1 MIKHFSLGLSCLKFF
16 SFIFYASKKMGN
28 KKMNIIK
35 KISLFTIVFSMLF
48 LVSCEDDSNDPAT
61 SGTLNIAINVTNP
74 DSWPAEGTVFCSLDK
89 TWPPSGAPYKSV
101 VLQSAQV
108 QNGQISLVF
117 EDLDFDTYKLLS
129 VSWLDPNNPNPAC
142 NQAVWGTH
150 SGSIQAFY
158 ADAVPFTFSAENS
171 ELSLVVSAVANT
183 VTPDCPPS

>member
-1 MIKHFSLGLSCLKFF
+1 
-16 SFIFYASKKMGN
+16 
-28 KKMNIIK
+28 MNIIK
-35 KISLFTIVFSMLF
+35 KISLFTIVFSILF
-48 LVSCEDDSNDPAT
+48 LVSCEDDSNDLAT
-61 SGTLNIAINVTNP
+61 SGTLNISINVSNP

-150 SGSIQAFY
+150 SGSAQTFY
-158 ADAVPFTFSAENS
+158 ADAAPITFSAEDP
-171 ELSLVVSAVANT
+171 EFGLEITAIANT
-183 VTPDCPPS
+183 TTAPCPPGS